1 MGPRSPPSHLAYGPP
16 RGRACLEGVRDGGG
30 GRVGGR
36 GVTRT
41 DLQLPLDP
49 VLAAVPVLGLGRV
62 IFSHYFHE
70 LPGECGVLG
79 WRYRQIRKQAAET
92 VEGWSGQEGLSR
104 PMALSSARATI
115 PTPHKSAVP

>member
-79 WRYRQIRKQAAET
+79 WRYRQIRRQAAET
-92 VEGWSGQEGLSR
+92 VEGWSGQEGGLR
-104 PMALSSARATI
+104 QRG
-115 PTPHKSAVP
+115 HV